1 MSGPLQTDREI
12 ADLRERVARL
22 EGQLHRVAA
31 ALLELPAPNP
41 APTPNSA
48 RPPASSPAPPAL
60 ASHNP
65 AWFPVIHTDP
75 ACLKPAYY
83 LIRRFGPQEMAD
95 LACMRVRVQ
104 GEPSW
109 RVPNPDDVPACSSC
123 FAPIHPFGSQGL
135 DFSRAITPAHPQ
147 PPVPADPRFEAPVGS
162 PLLPAPEGPFK
173 AMDPRAFSDISAMIG
188 RLKQA
193 TEPGPPPPPAE
204 NIQEAPEGT
213 VSARLQRSGPPGLG
227 DDGPGR

>member
-22 EGQLHRVAA
+22 EGQLHRVAS
-31 ALLELPAPNP
+31 ALLELPAP
-41 APTPNSA
+41 SS
-48 RPPASSPAPPAL
+48 ASSPAPAPPAL

-135 DFSRAITPAHPQ
+135 DFSRAITPDPT
-147 PPVPADPRFEAPVGS
+147 PPDPLIRANPDV
-162 PLLPAPEGPFK
+162 PFK